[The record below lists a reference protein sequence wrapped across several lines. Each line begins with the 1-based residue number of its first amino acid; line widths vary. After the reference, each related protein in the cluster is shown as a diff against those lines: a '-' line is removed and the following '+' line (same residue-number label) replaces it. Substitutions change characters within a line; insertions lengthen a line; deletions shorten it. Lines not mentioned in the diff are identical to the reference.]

1 MGHDLSLQLGVL
13 QTPLPT
19 QGKHTSACAFHWKS
33 VISMWCSASV
43 GPSDMG
49 IGHKA
54 VVGTT
59 PQVLGTYLVD
69 CIGVVSLI
77 TS

>member
-1 MGHDLSLQLGVL
+1 
-13 QTPLPT
+13 
-19 QGKHTSACAFHWKS
+19 
-33 VISMWCSASV
+33 
-43 GPSDMG
+43 MG

-59 PQVLGTYLVD
+59 PLVLGTYLVD